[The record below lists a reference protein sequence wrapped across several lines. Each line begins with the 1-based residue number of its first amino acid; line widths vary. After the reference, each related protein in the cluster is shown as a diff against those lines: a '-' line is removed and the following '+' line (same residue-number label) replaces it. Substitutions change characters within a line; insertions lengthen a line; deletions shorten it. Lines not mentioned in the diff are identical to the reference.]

1 MDAITVVRVLGTLLC
16 LLGIVLCFC
25 VGRKR
30 FADLS
35 PKEHVSI
42 GIAVLS
48 AAALWKLLAFAALVA
63 VPAAVTG
70 VANYHTFVGVHEV
83 EACNRCHVMR
93 PMVNDMM
100 DPQSDTLAARHF
112 KNRWIPKDQ
121 CYACHSDY
129 GLSGDLAA
137 KMEGFR
143 HLARYTTQTYTEPI
157 KYRGVFDN
165 DNCLKCHAKMPKFEV
180 LPWHHTVMDSLGKN
194 QMSCL
199 NCHGLSHPTRAAR
212 TPGSPDYDRLMRK
225 EP

>member
-1 MDAITVVRVLGTLLC
+1 MEAVTLVRVLGTLLC
-16 LLGIVLCFC
+16 LLGIALCFW

-30 FADLS
+30 FAELS
-35 PKEHVSI
+35 TRDHVSV

-48 AAALWKLLAFAALVA
+48 VAALWKLLAFGALVA
-63 VPAAVTG
+63 TPAAVVA

-100 DPQSDTLAARHF
+100 DPHSDTLAARHF

-143 HLARYTTQTYTEPI
+143 HLARYTTRTYTEPI
-157 KYRGVFDN
+157 
-165 DNCLKCHAKMPKFEV
+165 
-180 LPWHHTVMDSLGKN
+180 
-194 QMSCL
+194 Q
-199 NCHGLSHPTRAAR
+199 HPRR
-212 TPGSPDYDRLMRK
+212 VQ
-225 EP
+225 